1 MLRGVDATNAQE
13 LRMTSPYVGRIIR
26 TAVAVLVLLTSSYF
40 VDLAAAQS
48 APDTWQAAVIGD
60 STSRSGATKCSGV
73 ACITA
78 VMSAAVDTSAT
89 IDQVT
94 FVNGALTG
102 DGTLVTRVDSFDRLE
117 DGVRAGLMV
126 RDSLSAGSRQVFAYV
141 SPMAVAGFQWRD
153 VTGAARSTTAGTSG
167 SLPMWLKVR
176 RTGNQFTTY
185 RSTNGTDW
193 LQVAQQTVT
202 MGSTVRVGLAVA
214 SEGKR
219 RSTARFSLTSLTAT
233 LPTDWDAIDIGS
245 NAGGATYPAN
255 SKLTVASAGR
265 GILGTADDFHFVF
278 RAVTTDVDVIARVGG
293 IKTTDTAA
301 ATGLMV
307 RRSMHPAAANAAVLV
322 TPAGSV
328 SFERRLLANASAIVS
343 AGGTATAPV
352 WLKLQRRGNQ
362 IAVFRSSDAIQ
373 WTPVG
378 EDTISF
384 GDQIYVG
391 VVLANHDPTTMASAN
406 VDSIDV
412 HASNPNVSPT
422 VSVSSP
428 ISGTTVAAGTSVVI
442 SAAAGDSDGSVAA
455 VDFLVN
461 GSVIATDVSA
471 PFGATWTP
479 SAGTYVLQAVAHD
492 DQGATTTSSS
502 VTITVQA
509 PALPP
514 PLPAPGLLT
523 FTPSPDDVTG
533 VAFYQLEIFRADTE
547 LGSAVIVTS
556 LGKPP
561 VVNGQISVDLST
573 TLAQLASGTYVAVV
587 DAIGAGGVSS
597 SAPSPS
603 FIR

>member
-1 MLRGVDATNAQE
+1 
-13 LRMTSPYVGRIIR
+13 MTSLQPCRIIR
-26 TAVAVLVLLTSSYF
+26 SAFAVLVLLTSTHF
-40 VDLAAAQS
+40 ADIAAAQS
-48 APDTWQAAVIGD
+48 APDTWQVGIIGN
-60 STSRSGATKCSGV
+60 STSRSGPPKCSGV

-78 VMSAAVDTSAT
+78 VNSADVDTSAT

-94 FVNGALTG
+94 FVNGVLTG

-126 RDSLSAGSRQVFAYV
+126 RDSLSAGSKQVFAYV
-141 SPMAVAGFQWRD
+141 SPMGVAGFQWRD
-153 VTGAARSTTAGTSG
+153 VTGAARSTTGGGNG
-167 SLPMWLKVR
+167 SLPMWLKLR
-176 RTGNQFTTY
+176 RTGNQFTMY
-185 RSTNGTDW
+185 RSANGTDW

-202 MGSTVRVGLAVA
+202 MASTARVGLAVA
-214 SEGKR
+214 SDGKR

-265 GILGTADDFHFVF
+265 GISGTADDFHFVF
-278 RAVTTDVDVIARVGG
+278 RPVTTDIDVIARVGS

-301 ATGLMV
+301 ATGLMI

-328 SFERRLLANASAIVS
+328 SFERRLLASASAIVS
-343 AGGTATAPV
+343 DGGTATAPM

-362 IAVFRSSDAIQ
+362 IAAFRSSDAIQ

-384 GDQIYVG
+384 GEEIYVG
-391 VVLANHDPTTMASAN
+391 LALANHDPTTMASAN
-406 VDSIDV
+406 VDGIDV
-412 HASNPNVSPT
+412 RIANPNVAPT

-428 ISGTTVAAGTSVVI
+428 LPGTTLAAGTSVVL
-442 SAAAGDSDGSVAA
+442 SATASDSDGSVAA

-461 GSVIATDVSA
+461 GSVLSTDTSA

-479 SAGTYVLQAVAHD
+479 AAGTYVVQAIAHD
-492 DQGATTTSSS
+492 DQGAASTSSS
-502 VTITVQA
+502 VTVTVQA
-509 PALPP
+509 PSLPP
-514 PLPAPGLLT
+514 PPPPPTPKLLT
-523 FTPSPDDVTG
+523 FTPSPDNSAVD
-533 VAFYQLEIFRADTE
+533 FYQLEIFRADTE
-547 LGSAVIVTS
+547 LGTAVIVAS
-556 LGKPP
+556 IGKPAI
-561 VVNGQISVDLST
+561 VNGQISVDVST
-573 TLAQLASGTYVAVV
+573 TLTQLASGTYVAVV
-587 DAIGAGGVSS
+587 QAVGAGGVSS

-603 FIR
+603 FSR